1 MTATILVVDDHEMF
15 RDGIRRLL
23 ERNGFNV
30 IGEAAD
36 GREAMTAVR
45 ELSPDLVV
53 MDISMPNVD
62 GIEATGEIMASS
74 PDTKVI
80 ALSIHG
86 GKRFVEHMLQ
96 AGAAGYIL
104 KDSAPKQLVEAVNAV
119 LKGQVYLSPTITGLV
134 VAQYTNLLTR
144 VQAAGGPGKLTEKE
158 KHYIQ
163 LLGEGCYFEE
173 IAARLAMDEAG
184 VNALEQNVLEK
195 LQLSAPEELLEYAGA
210 QKWFEGQEGA
220 DATLQQAVTSAHKHT
235 RQPRP
240 HPLIEPLTN
249 RERDVLELLVK
260 RLYDKEIANELSVS
274 IPTVRTH
281 ISHILQKLD
290 VGNRRAAAD
299 KAMEL
304 GLIE

>member
-30 IGEAAD
+30 IGEAGD

-62 GIEATGEIMASS
+62 GITATREIIASS

-86 GKRFVEHMLQ
+86 GRRFVENMLQ

-104 KDSAPKQLVEAVNAV
+104 KDSAPKQLVEAVHSV
-119 LKGQVYLSPTITGLV
+119 LKGQIYLSPTITGLV

-144 VQAAGGPGKLTEKE
+144 VQATGGPGRLTDKE
-158 KHYIQ
+158 QYYVQ
-163 LLGEGCYFEE
+163 LLGEGCDREE
-173 IAARLAMDEAG
+173 MAAQLAMDEAG
-184 VNALEQNVLEK
+184 VNTMEQAVLEK
-195 LQLSAPEELLEYAGA
+195 FQLSAPEELLEYVGA
-210 QKWFEGQEGA
+210 QKWYVGQEGI
-220 DATLQQAVTSAHKHT
+220 DATFQQAVTSVHKRA
-235 RQPRP
+235 RQPEP
-240 HPLIEPLTN
+240 EPLIESLTN
-249 RERDVLELLVK
+249 RELDVLELLAR
-260 RLYDKEIANELSVS
+260 RLGDKGIANELFVS
-274 IPTVRTH
+274 IPTVKTH
-281 ISHILQKLD
+281 IRHILQKLD
-290 VGNRRAAAD
+290 VGDRRAAAI
-299 KAMEL
+299 KAREL

>member
-23 ERNGFNV
+23 ERSGFNV
-30 IGEAAD
+30 IGEAGD
-36 GREAMTAVR
+36 GREAMAAVR

-53 MDISMPNVD
+53 MDITMPNVD
-62 GIEATGEIMASS
+62 GITATRDIVASS

-86 GKRFVEHMLQ
+86 GRRFVENMLQ

-104 KDSAPKQLVEAVNAV
+104 KDSAPKLLVEAVHTV
-119 LKGQVYLSPTITGLV
+119 LKGQIYLSPTITGLV

-144 VQAAGGPGKLTEKE
+144 VQATGGPGRLTVNEKC
-158 KHYIQ
+158 YVQ
-163 LLGEGCYFEE
+163 LVGEGCDREE

-184 VNALEQNVLEK
+184 VKAMEQVVLEK
-195 LQLSAPEELLEYAGA
+195 LQLSESEELTEYAGA
-210 QKWFEGQEGA
+210 QKWYVGQEGI
-220 DATLQQAVTSAHKHT
+220 DATLQPAMTSTHK
-235 RQPRP
+235 RARLPRP